1 MTPIVEFRDVGFR
14 RSEGTIFHRLTVSV
28 PRGGMVALL
37 GPNGVGKTTLLNMVV
52 GLVRPQSGT
61 VLVDGRALPSWERKQ
76 LSCYAALVPQDLEL
90 PFAFRVEEVVA
101 QGRVPHLRR
110 FGGPSVHDHAVI
122 EDAMEAVGVLHLRD
136 RLFSELSGGER
147 QRVKLAVGLAQQPRL
162 ILLDEPMQQL
172 DVGRQ
177 IELISLLQQLNQ
189 QGITIVAAMHDLALI
204 GENFST
210 AILLTPE
217 PGSMMGRTEEILQP
231 DLLARAFSVPRSQL
245 ENHRLIGP
253 LTDRVIG

>member
-1 MTPIVEFRDVGFR
+1 MAAIVEFRDVCFR
-14 RSEGTIFHRLTVSV
+14 WGEDPIFHRLSLSV
-28 PRGGMVALL
+28 PCGGMVALL
-37 GPNGVGKTTLLNMVV
+37 GPNGVGKTTLLKMVV

-61 VLVDGRALPSWERKQ
+61 VLVDGRALPTWERKQ
-76 LSCYAALVPQDLEL
+76 LSRYSALVPQDLEL

-110 FGGPSVHDHAVI
+110 FGGPSAHDHEVV
-122 EDAMEAVGVLHLRD
+122 ESAMEAVGVLHLRE

-147 QRVKLAVGLAQQPRL
+147 QRVKLAIGLAQQPRL

-177 IELISLLQQLNQ
+177 IELIALLRQLNQ
-189 QGITIVAAMHDLALI
+189 QGITIVAAMHDIALI

-217 PGSMMGRTEEILQP
+217 LDSIVGRTDEILQP
-231 DLLARAFSVPRSQL
+231 DLLARAFSVPRSEL
-245 ENHRLIGP
+245 DNHRLVGVNCVPRI
-253 LTDRVIG
+253 